1 MNQEQWNK
9 VDDYFSA
16 TLAPS
21 DAVLDA
27 ALADSEQ
34 AGLPAINVAP
44 NQGKLLNLLA
54 RISGARRIL
63 EIGTLGGYSTIW
75 LARALPPGGSL
86 VTLEL
91 EPMHAKVARANIDR
105 AGFGDSTTIMV
116 GSAVDTLK
124 SLAADQVQPFDFV
137 FIDAD
142 KQNNPQYLEWSLKLS
157 RPGTVIITDN
167 VVRKGG
173 VADLDNHDPDVEGV
187 RSLFAMAAS
196 NPNLSSTAVQTVGAK
211 GWDGFAITVV
221 SG

>member
-1 MNQEQWNK
+1 MNQAQWNI

-21 DAVLDA
+21 DPVLDA
-27 ALADSEQ
+27 ALDSSQQ

-44 NQGKLLNLLA
+44 NQGKFLHLLA

-75 LARALPPGGSL
+75 LARALPAGGAL

-91 EPMHAKVARANIDR
+91 EPAHAQVARQNIQH
-105 AGFGDSTTIMV
+105 AGFSDKVSVMV
-116 GSAVDTLK
+116 GNAVDTLEN
-124 SLAADQVQPFDFV
+124 LVREQVEPFDFV

-142 KQNNPQYLEWSLKLS
+142 KQNNPLYLEWSLKLAKA
-157 RPGTVIITDN
+157 GTVIVTDN

-173 VADLDNHDPDVEGV
+173 VADPDNHDPDVEGV
-187 RSLFAMAAS
+187 RSLFAMAGA
-196 NPNLSSTAVQTVGAK
+196 NPRLSSTAIQTVGAK

-221 SG
+221 SD